1 MQTERNFFGKLALI
15 LQVLRLKIKFV
26 FAVICW
32 ASTVLP
38 EEIILVIKE
47 WGEGLGAQV
56 SRDTVIQMKK
66 KKEDEEEGTEKELL
80 CMQCRS
86 LVDA

>member
-1 MQTERNFFGKLALI
+1 MKLLWKTGPNSSSSEVKNKVCACSYL
-15 LQVLRLKIKFV
+15 LGQHCAARGDH
-26 FAVICW
+26 
-32 ASTVLP
+32 P
-38 EEIILVIKE
+38 VIKE

-66 KKEDEEEGTEKELL
+66 KKEDEEEGTEKEFL